1 MTDELD
7 CRGLGCPAPVLQV
20 RNILIKEAPNYI
32 TVLVDN
38 EAAVQ
43 NVSRFLEHQNFQVAT
58 EIEGTA
64 FRVIGTRED
73 GVGTLG
79 SISSAPVVK
88 ESRGVKKIM
97 VLITSIHMGHGD
109 DGLGDMLM
117 FNFIKTL
124 KEMGPDLWRVAFVNS
139 GVSFTVEGSEAV
151 PILKELAGEGVQILA
166 CGACL
171 VYLHLMDKLQVGE
184 VSNMLD
190 IVTSMQLADT
200 VVTI

>member
-1 MTDELD
+1 MIKELD

-20 RNILIKEAPNYI
+20 RNILAKESPDAI
-32 TVLVDN
+32 MVLVDN

-43 NVSRFLEHQNFQVAT
+43 NVSRFLEHQNYDVA
-58 EIEGTA
+58 IESESGA
-64 FRVIGTRED
+64 FRVVGTRKRGGD
-73 GVGTLG
+73 TPVNVSPAT
-79 SISSAPVVK
+79 VVK
-88 ESRGVKKIM
+88 ERIGVKKIM

-124 KEMGPDLWRVAFVNS
+124 KEMGPDLWCVAFVNS

-151 PILKELAGEGVQILA
+151 PILKELAGAGVQILP

-190 IVTSMQLADT
+190 IVTSMQVADT